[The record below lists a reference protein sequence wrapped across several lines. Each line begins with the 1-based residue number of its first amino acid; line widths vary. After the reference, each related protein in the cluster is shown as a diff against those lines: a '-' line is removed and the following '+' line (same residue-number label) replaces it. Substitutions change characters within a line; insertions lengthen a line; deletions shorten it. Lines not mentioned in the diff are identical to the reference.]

1 MREVSRRQLKMSGEL
16 KKVASD
22 FFAREASSHTLITV
36 TDVDIAP
43 SLSDCTIY
51 ITTIPVSKQALA
63 LDFAKRMRTE
73 LRTEIKK
80 KMYLRSLPFVE
91 VKIDE
96 GERNRQRI
104 EEILNEEK
112 LAGKLNTDLL

>member
-1 MREVSRRQLKMSGEL
+1 MKEVSRRQLKMSGEL
-16 KKVASD
+16 KKVAGD

-43 SLSDCTIY
+43 SLTDCTIY
-51 ITTIPVSKQALA
+51 ITTIPANKQELA
-63 LDFAKRMRTE
+63 LDFARRMRTE
-73 LRTEIKK
+73 LTTEIKK

-104 EEILNEEK
+104 EEILTEK
-112 LAGKLNTDLL
+112 KVSGRLNSDLL

>member
-1 MREVSRRQLKMSGEL
+1 
-16 KKVASD
+16 
-22 FFAREASSHTLITV
+22 
-36 TDVDIAP
+36 
-43 SLSDCTIY
+43 
-51 ITTIPVSKQALA
+51 
-63 LDFAKRMRTE
+63 MRTE

-104 EEILNEEK
+104 EEILTEEK
-112 LAGKLNTDLL
+112 VSGRLNSDLL